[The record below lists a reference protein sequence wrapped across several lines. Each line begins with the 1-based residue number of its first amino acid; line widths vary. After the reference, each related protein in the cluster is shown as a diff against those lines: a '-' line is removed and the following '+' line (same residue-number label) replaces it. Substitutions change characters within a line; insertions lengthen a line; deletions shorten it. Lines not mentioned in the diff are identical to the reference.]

1 MQTVIF
7 MASSRDDLRAFPEAA
22 RRLMG
27 RQILRLQ
34 YGLEPDD
41 WKPVK
46 AVGVGVREVRVRA
59 GGQFRAF
66 YVTHV
71 GNAIYIL
78 HAFQKKTQRTSPR
91 DIALGQQRFR
101 QIGG

>member
-1 MQTVIF
+1 MG
-7 MASSRDDLRAFPEAA
+7 SSRDDLRAFPEAA
-22 RRLMG
+22 RRVMG

-34 YGLEPDD
+34 HGLDPDD

-46 AVGVGVREVRVRA
+46 IVGSGVREVRVRTD
-59 GGQFRAF
+59 GQYRAF
-66 YVTHV
+66 YVTNI

-78 HAFQKKTQRTSPR
+78 HAFRKKTQKTSPK
-91 DIALGQQRFR
+91 DVALGQQRFK

>member
-1 MQTVIF
+1 
-7 MASSRDDLRAFPEAA
+7 
-22 RRLMG
+22 MG

-34 YGLEPDD
+34 HGLDPDD

-46 AVGVGVREVRVRA
+46 IVGSGVREVRVRTD
-59 GGQFRAF
+59 GQYRAF
-66 YVTHV
+66 YVTNI

-78 HAFQKKTQRTSPR
+78 HAFRKKTQKTSPK
-91 DIALGQQRFR
+91 DVALGQQRFK